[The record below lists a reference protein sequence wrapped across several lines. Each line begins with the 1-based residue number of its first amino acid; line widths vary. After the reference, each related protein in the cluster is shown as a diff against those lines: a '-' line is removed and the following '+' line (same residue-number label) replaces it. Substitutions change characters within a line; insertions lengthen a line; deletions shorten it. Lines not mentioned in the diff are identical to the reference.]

1 MPEILNNSSNVSVG
15 KPKVKGA
22 IFWAPKG
29 TTLPTTATAELNA
42 AFKCMG
48 YVSEDGVTNN
58 NSPKSDVIKAWGGD
72 TVCILQTE
80 RKDIFK
86 YTLIESLNEDVLTAI
101 YGSDNVSV
109 DGSGNITLK
118 ATADE
123 MEGASWVIDMIMK
136 GNRARRI
143 VIPEGTITEIGD
155 ITYKDDE
162 AVGYPLTIT
171 DVPDENGVYHYEYL
185 SGATVSL

>member
-15 KPKVKGA
+15 KPRVAGA
-22 IFWAPKG
+22 IYWAPKG
-29 TTLPTTATAELNA
+29 TTLPTTATGALDA

-48 YVSEDGVTNN
+48 YVSEDGVVNN
-58 NSPKSDVIKAWGGD
+58 NSPESDSIKAWGGD
-72 TVCILQTE
+72 TVCVLQKE
-80 RKDIFK
+80 RKDTFK
-86 YTLIESLNEDVLTAI
+86 YTLIESMNEDVLTAI

-109 DGSGNITLK
+109 DGSGNITVK

-136 GNRARRI
+136 GSRARRI
-143 VIPEGTITEIGD
+143 VIPDGTITELGD

-162 AVGYPLTIT
+162 PIGYPLTIT
-171 DVPDENGVYHYEYL
+171 DVTDANGVYHYEYI
-185 SGATVSL
+185 SGATVTL

>member
-15 KPKVKGA
+15 KPRVAGA
-22 IFWAPKG
+22 IYWAPKG
-29 TTLPTTATAELNA
+29 TTLPTTATGALDV

-58 NSPKSDVIKAWGGD
+58 NSPESDAIKAWGGD
-72 TVCILQTE
+72 TVCVLQTE

-86 YTLIESLNEDVLTAI
+86 YTLIESMNEDVLTAI
-101 YGSDNVSV
+101 YGSDNVTV
-109 DGSGNITLK
+109 DSSGNITLK

-136 GNRARRI
+136 GSRAKRI
-143 VIPEGTITEIGD
+143 VIPDGTITEIGD
-155 ITYKDDE
+155 IVYKDDE

-171 DVPDENGVYHYEYL
+171 DVTDANGVYHYEYL
-185 SGATVSL
+185 SGATVTL